1 MMMKQ
6 QIIRQI
12 MYFTMSK
19 AENKALFQSD
29 KCKKTMIIAS
39 NKMQR
44 LP

>member
-19 AENKALFQSD
+19 AENKALFGKLSPNPNS
-29 KCKKTMIIAS
+29 IS
-39 NKMQR
+39 
-44 LP
+44 